1 LLFTDIDTL
10 IEDGLYQESEQLKDV
25 TPSFMV
31 LCLHICFVI
40 MHTWLILLL
49 NITCWY
55 TLKGWIKIVLYI

>member
-1 LLFTDIDTL
+1 VCTVLLFTDIDTL

-40 MHTWLILLL
+40 MHT
-49 NITCWY
+49 
-55 TLKGWIKIVLYI
+55 